1 MPSYHFKRAIFSR
14 YPLKNA
20 SLSKSNQRGFSFLE
34 LLISLLI
41 FAVGFLGLASLQTL
55 SFKMTHDS
63 ILHASAVSL
72 SSSLIDQLRVKGKS
86 FDLVPWKVHV
96 AKELPGGTIELLDQ
110 GGQYQLKVAWIE
122 SEHSGSPSSMQS
134 YALTFRLKE

>member
-1 MPSYHFKRAIFSR
+1 MTSYHFRRVTLSR

-20 SLSKSNQRGFSFLE
+20 SLSHHPQRGFSFLE

-63 ILHASAVSL
+63 ILQASAVSL
-72 SSSLIDQLRVKGKS
+72 SSSLIDQLRIKGNS
-86 FDLVPWKVHV
+86 FDLAPWKIQV
-96 AKELPGGTIELLDQ
+96 ARELPGGTLELLDQ
-110 GGQYQLKVAWIE
+110 GRRYQLKVNWFE
-122 SEHSGSPSSMQS
+122 SEHSDLPSSMQS
-134 YALTFRLKE
+134 YALKFRLKE